1 MINFSFSNEI
11 YITLWTGGF
20 RFSVWCNAPS
30 IRISY
35 FFAGGEEKKRNLE
48 IIYYTRISALSLSFP
63 FYLCTN
69 FFSLTESHRLAR
81 VISIF
86 EIACRCST
94 TWYPLII
101 YFTQKLNR
109 VSSKQFLLILLKMYR
124 FYHYWLSFWILLKLF
139 EINQLSYF

>member
-1 MINFSFSNEI
+1 MINFPSRTKFILHFEQAVSVSQSDVMPQAFEFRIFS
-11 YITLWTGGF
+11 
-20 RFSVWCNAPS
+20 R
-30 IRISY
+30 R
-35 FFAGGEEKKRNLE
+35 EKKKFGNYILHT
-48 IIYYTRISALSLSFP
+48 YLCPFSLSFP

-81 VISIF
+81 VISTF

-124 FYHYWLSFWILLKLF
+124 FYWELTF
-139 EINQLSYF
+139 EIISNFLPDKFNIV

>member
-1 MINFSFSNEI
+1 MINFPSRTKFILHFEQAVSVSQSDVMPQAFEFRIFS
-11 YITLWTGGF
+11 
-20 RFSVWCNAPS
+20 R
-30 IRISY
+30 
-35 FFAGGEEKKRNLE
+35 GEEKKRNLE
-48 IIYYTRISALSLSFP
+48 IIYYTRISVLSLSFP